1 MKGKKERNRY
11 DLKEIE
17 NIKNA
22 KIAWIAWPH
31 NLLTEMLTVTKTL
44 GFVYK
49 K

>member
-1 MKGKKERNRY
+1 MEGKKERNRY

-17 NIKNA
+17 NIKNT
-22 KIAWIAWPH
+22 KIAWNAWPH